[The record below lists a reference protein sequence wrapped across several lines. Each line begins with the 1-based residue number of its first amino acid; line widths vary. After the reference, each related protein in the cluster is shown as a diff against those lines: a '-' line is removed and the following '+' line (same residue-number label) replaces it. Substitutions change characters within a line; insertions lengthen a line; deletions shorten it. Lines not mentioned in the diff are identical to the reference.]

1 MNIPSATDVVSIFV
15 QLPLLGIFIWFVI
28 QTRREQS
35 AAADK
40 THGEWRD
47 WLAKRDADFLASQER
62 HDNQR
67 AEERKEMLLVL
78 SRVDRQLEYLT
89 NVTLLVYAS
98 VSGNGSEEMKKQ
110 LKEMVQGQNRGRE
123 RKE

>member
-1 MNIPSATDVVSIFV
+1 MDTPSATDVVSIFI
-15 QLPLLGIFIWFVI
+15 QLPLLGIFVWFVI

-35 AAADK
+35 AQADK
-40 THGEWRD
+40 THVEWRD
-47 WLAKRDADFLASQER
+47 WLKKRDDDFLASQER

-67 AEERKEMLLVL
+67 AEERKEMLQML
-78 SRVDRQLEYLT
+78 SRLDRQLEYLT

-98 VSGNGSEEMKKQ
+98 VSGSNKEMKDK
-110 LKEMVQGQNRGRE
+110 LKEMLGGNRE